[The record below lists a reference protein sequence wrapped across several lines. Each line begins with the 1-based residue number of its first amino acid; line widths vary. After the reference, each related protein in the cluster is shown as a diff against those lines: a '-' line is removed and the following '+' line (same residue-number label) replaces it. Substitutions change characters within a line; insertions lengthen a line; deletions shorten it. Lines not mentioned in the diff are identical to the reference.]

1 MQHLLTGAARGI
13 ECFAVT
19 RAHNLVAYAEKV
31 SVCVLLAQRY
41 KVTVHSSS
49 NNHHVKQGLA
59 PQLHI
64 HSTTDLSLLQKISW
78 GTQAGYVAIA
88 FSGDGKRLAAIEQ
101 EQNSRLVVWD
111 WQEVQDTQP
120 PACYFLTH
128 FP

>member
-1 MQHLLTGAARGI
+1 M
-13 ECFAVT
+13 
-19 RAHNLVAYAEKV
+19 
-31 SVCVLLAQRY
+31 CVYSWLRDTKSLC
-41 KVTVHSSS
+41 TPS

-101 EQNSRLVVWD
+101 EQNSRLVVWG
-111 WQEVQDTQP
+111 WEEVQDMQP
-120 PACYFLTH
+120 PACYFLTR